1 MQRHYPEATV
11 LNWNIWKKH
20 RKYLI
25 FLLLVLLGACSSL
38 PSPPGTPPR
47 ANDRSWFKS
56 SPADVD
62 IFYQGISYLGDEEKA
77 ADYAKAKEAFNELLK
92 TYPKSKWRGLA
103 ETFIHLIDME
113 QLYEEQSRTDL
124 QLIEK
129 AKVDNVSLLKE
140 NEQVKKDNRRLLEE
154 SAKLI
159 QENEQLKKD
168 IQLLKSLEVQL
179 EKREKMLR

>member
-1 MQRHYPEATV
+1 M
-11 LNWNIWKKH
+11 LNRNIWKNY

-25 FLLLVLLGACSSL
+25 FFLLVLLGACSSL

-47 ANDRSWFKS
+47 ANEKSWFKR
-56 SPADVD
+56 SPADVN
-62 IFYQGISYLGDEEKA
+62 IFYQGISYLGDKEKA
-77 ADYAKAKEAFNELLK
+77 TDYAKARAAFNELLN

-103 ETFIHLIDME
+103 ETFIRLID
-113 QLYEEQSRTDL
+113 TDV
-124 QLIEK
+124 QFIEK
-129 AKVDNVSLLKE
+129 AQKDHARLLKE

-159 QENEQLKKD
+159 QENEQLKND

-179 EKREKMLR
+179 EKREKKLR

>member
-1 MQRHYPEATV
+1 M
-11 LNWNIWKKH
+11 LNRNIWKNY

-47 ANDRSWFKS
+47 ANEKSWFKR

-62 IFYQGISYLGDEEKA
+62 IFYQGISYLGDKEKA
-77 ADYAKAKEAFNELLK
+77 VDYAKARAAFNELLN

-103 ETFIHLIDME
+103 ETFIRLID
-113 QLYEEQSRTDL
+113 TDV

-129 AKVDNVSLLKE
+129 AKEDNAKLLKE

-154 SAKLI
+154 TVKLI

>member
-1 MQRHYPEATV
+1 M
-11 LNWNIWKKH
+11 LNRKIL
-20 RKYLI
+20 RKYHKYLV
-25 FLLLVLLGACSSL
+25 FLLIALLGACSSL

-47 ANDRSWFKS
+47 ANERSWFKR

-62 IFYQGISYLGDEEKA
+62 IFYQGISYLGDKEKA
-77 ADYAKAKEAFNELLK
+77 TDYAKAKAAFNEVLN
-92 TYPKSKWRGLA
+92 TYPKSKWRGLS
-103 ETFIHLIDME
+103 ETFIRLIDME
-113 QLYEEQSRTDL
+113 QLYEETCRTDV

-129 AKVDNVSLLKE
+129 AKEDNARLLKE
-140 NEQVKKDNRRLLEE
+140 NEQAKKDNRRLLDET
-154 SAKLI
+154 AKLI